1 MRPSTEVQSVQGTE
15 SGSRTFLFRLLRI
28 PRDVLAYDLF
38 RVLRLYCRGDVLD
51 VGGGD
56 FYLLA
61 KRKGVQC
68 ETWTAVEPVKDKLL
82 KLDDPKFSCIHAD
95 GCHMPEVANN
105 RYDTVLNIQVLE
117 HVFEPIKM
125 VEECAR
131 VMKAGGHGIFLI
143 PQTSYMHMAPHHYY
157 NFTRFWIEEAMERS
171 HLEIIELKLLGGL
184 WSSMVMHHLF
194 FFLESFRF
202 PGFSI
207 PTIKRSPLFHL
218 LWPFMAM
225 YAVIAIPICFVLS
238 LADLKEAANNHLVV
252 VRKR

>member
-1 MRPSTEVQSVQGTE
+1 MPPSTETQTVQGTDI
-15 SGSRTFLFRLLRI
+15 GSRTLLFRLLRI
-28 PRDVLAYDLF
+28 PRDILAREMF
-38 RVLRLYCRGDVLD
+38 RMMRQYCRGDVLD
-51 VGGGD
+51 VGGWD

-61 KRKGVQC
+61 KRRGVDC
-68 ETWTAVEPVKDKLL
+68 TTWTAVEPVADKLL
-82 KLDDPKFSCIHAD
+82 KLDDPKFKCVHAD
-95 GCHMPEVANN
+95 GCHMPEIESN
-105 RYDTVLNIQVLE
+105 RYDTLLNIQVLE

-131 VMKAGGHGIFLI
+131 VLKPGGHAIWLI
-143 PQTSYMHMAPHHYY
+143 PQTGYMHMAPHHYY

-171 HLEIIELKLLGGL
+171 HLEIIEFKPLGGL
-184 WSSMVMHHLF
+184 WSSMMMHKLF

-207 PTIKRSPLFHL
+207 PAIKRSPLFYL
-218 LWPFMAM
+218 LWPFQAL
-225 YAVIAIPICFVLS
+225 YAVIAIPICLILS